1 MVKNASD
8 FFSQNE
14 KEDIKQA
21 ILNAETDTS
30 GEIRLHVENNCPGD
44 VLDRSAYIFEKL
56 GMKDTVERN
65 GVLIYL
71 SINHRKFAIIGD
83 SGINSKV
90 PENFWNNIKEE
101 MLINFRNNN
110 FAKGTVFAITKAGDQ
125 LKQYFPYQKNDVNEL
140 SDEISYGKN

>member
-110 FAKGTVFAITKAGDQ
+110 FAKGIVFAITKAGEQ